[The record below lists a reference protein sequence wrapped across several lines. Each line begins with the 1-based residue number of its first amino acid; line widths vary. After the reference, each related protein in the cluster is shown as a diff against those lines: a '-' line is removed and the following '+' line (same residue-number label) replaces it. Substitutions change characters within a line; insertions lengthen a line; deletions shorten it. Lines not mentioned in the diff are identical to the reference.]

1 MTDEKVKKETIAK
14 FLEIEVDFVEEI
26 QKQLLLKEK
35 NANAKAIAKKLKVHP
50 ILVEILQA
58 DLKKKRTK

>member
-35 NANAKAIAKKLKVHP
+35 NANAKAITKKLKVHP